1 MKNILVPTDF
11 SKNCNKAEEL
21 GIEMAKL
28 YNSEIHFFHLMKT
41 PVEWVKL
48 DKQKE
53 KQYPETV
60 KQIGIA
66 KAYLRELEKKQND
79 KALSA
84 GLFLNLMVVRQ
95 ISLNIRGIFI
105 TIL

>member
-48 DKQKE
+48 
-53 KQYPETV
+53 
-60 KQIGIA
+60 
-66 KAYLRELEKKQND
+66 EKKNSTQ
-79 KALSA
+79 K
-84 GLFLNLMVVRQ
+84 Q
-95 ISLNIRGIFI
+95 
-105 TIL
+105 